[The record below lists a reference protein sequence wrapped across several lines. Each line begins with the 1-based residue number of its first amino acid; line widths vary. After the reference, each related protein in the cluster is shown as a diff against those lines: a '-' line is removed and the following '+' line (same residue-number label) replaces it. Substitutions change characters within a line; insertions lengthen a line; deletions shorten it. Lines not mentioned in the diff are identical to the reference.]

1 MSSSTW
7 SSAAPAWVT
16 MSSDVGSSTAPIT
29 TAASASAL
37 AGRRKPDAVVSV
49 APDEKLAD
57 ALGERYDS
65 LTAMECITALESA
78 FELEV
83 DFVAHDVRYWFATVE
98 RMARFIADQREDR
111 ALLGSGR

>member
-1 MSSSTW
+1 MRQKVTCMPSTKLI
-7 SSAAPAWVT
+7 AF
-16 MSSDVGSSTAPIT
+16 
-29 TAASASAL
+29 
-37 AGRRKPDAVVSV
+37 R
-49 APDEKLAD
+49 LAD
-57 ALGERYDS
+57 DARYGQRYDS

-78 FELEV
+78 FEIEV

>member
-1 MSSSTW
+1 MN
-7 SSAAPAWVT
+7 
-16 MSSDVGSSTAPIT
+16 D
-29 TAASASAL
+29 ASNPQRPEHDL
-37 AGRRKPDAVVSV
+37 QEQVRTVLRQHLGDAVVSV

-78 FELEV
+78 FEIEV